1 MWLNISNINYVNIFY
16 TVAYYNQLH
25 FYVLLKLHSLIIQQG
40 EILPVLS
47 YLVWRLNPY
56 TLPGKM
62 KNDRPSMKE
71 NVIDCAFTLW
81 LQQSYREECTW
92 KHISTNTQQLTQQG
106 YWLQYEYS
114 VPLYSKQPINQQIW
128 CLKRRGT
135 RWPRW
140 KKVGHGTQLKEPP
153 LDTQAVAPHSH
164 STMKVL
170 REQVIVYMERFLGQ
184 RKWT

>member
-62 KNDRPSMKE
+62 KNDRPSLKE
-71 NVIDCAFTLW
+71 NVIDCAFTLR

-106 YWLQYEYS
+106 YWLQY
-114 VPLYSKQPINQQIW
+114 VPHMTTVYLFIASNQSSSKYDAWNGGAQDD
-128 CLKRRGT
+128 LDE
-135 RWPRW
+135 
-140 KKVGHGTQLKEPP
+140 KK
-153 LDTQAVAPHSH
+153 
-164 STMKVL
+164 
-170 REQVIVYMERFLGQ
+170 
-184 RKWT
+184 

>member
-1 MWLNISNINYVNIFY
+1 MLIYFILLLIIINYI
-16 TVAYYNQLH
+16 

-40 EILPVLS
+40 KILPVLS

-62 KNDRPSMKE
+62 KNDRPSLKE

-128 CLKRRGT
+128 CLKWRGT